1 MLEGAVQVNPFPL
14 PPRLLPLAS
23 VFKTSLPSPENIL
36 SQAACVCNHPPSY
49 LCPAAILTVLLLP
62 IHLSFE
68 DLPGV
73 GGYNRPQP
81 ARLGRGGGC
90 LGFVCTRR
98 NLFRGIKK
106 KKKASRGSVDPAVN
120 SGAASHFPQHKISEI
135 SKPGN

>member
-1 MLEGAVQVNPFPL
+1 MSATP
-14 PPRLLPLAS
+14 
-23 VFKTSLPSPENIL
+23 
-36 SQAACVCNHPPSY
+36 Y

-73 GGYNRPQP
+73 GGATTGPSLP
-81 ARLGRGGGC
+81 DWGGEGGA
-90 LGFVCTRR
+90 LDLSAPEGTYSEVF
-98 NLFRGIKK
+98 KK